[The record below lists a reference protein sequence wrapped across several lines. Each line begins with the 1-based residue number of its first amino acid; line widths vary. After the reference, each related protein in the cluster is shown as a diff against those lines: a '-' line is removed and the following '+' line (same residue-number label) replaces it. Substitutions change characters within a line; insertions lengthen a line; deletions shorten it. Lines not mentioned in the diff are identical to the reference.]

1 MVIKHQYLASF
12 MSNLSDQY
20 LVSASF
26 YLFQVLFTPASN
38 NLSPNHTSDK
48 QENYLIK
55 EFFYMLK
62 PKNIF
67 FAETL
72 TAIF

>member
-1 MVIKHQYLASF
+1 
-12 MSNLSDQY
+12 MSNLLISIW
-20 LVSASF
+20 VSASF

-67 FAETL
+67 FVET
-72 TAIF
+72 